1 MKKINFFLLGIS
13 LFITFVFVSCS
24 KESSKTTASPDQQQA
39 NMANM
44 IAENGSNPDEIMMT
58 ATTTG
63 STVLTATNSVEEQ
76 KGHQG
81 HFLYS
86 ESNESNVNQ
95 IYVYEISRD
104 GSLTLQG
111 STVSGGVGTG
121 MGLGSQGAL
130 TLSEDHAWLF
140 AVNAGSN
147 SVSSFRVHDDGSLTL
162 VHTESSRG
170 KMPVSVSIHE
180 NLLYVLN
187 FASDNIH
194 GFLVGEGGSL
204 THIEGSTMNLSGT
217 GVVPPQISFT
227 PNGSWVIVT
236 EKATNKISSFKVK
249 NDGSVWPD
257 VATASTGQTPF
268 GFDFGRDDF
277 MIISNAAGGAA
288 GAGSATSYRIL
299 DNGIP
304 HDINGA
310 VPNDQGAPC
319 WVATTKYGR
328 FAFVSNTGSN
338 SISSYYIAP
347 GGYLFL
353 VDKAAVTTGNSPA
366 DIVVAKNNYNV
377 YALNTKSGSIGEY
390 HRKFLGGLELI
401 GTVSGLPAPVTG
413 LAIY

>member
-1 MKKINFFLLGIS
+1 
-13 LFITFVFVSCS
+13 
-24 KESSKTTASPDQQQA
+24 
-39 NMANM
+39 
-44 IAENGSNPDEIMMT
+44 
-58 ATTTG
+58 
-63 STVLTATNSVEEQ
+63 
-76 KGHQG
+76 
-81 HFLYS
+81 
-86 ESNESNVNQ
+86 
-95 IYVYEISRD
+95 
-104 GSLTLQG
+104 
-111 STVSGGVGTG
+111 
-121 MGLGSQGAL
+121 
-130 TLSEDHAWLF
+130 
-140 AVNAGSN
+140 
-147 SVSSFRVHDDGSLTL
+147 
-162 VHTESSRG
+162 
-170 KMPVSVSIHE
+170 MPVSVSIHD

-194 GFLVGEGGSL
+194 GFRLGEGGSL
-204 THIEGSTMNLSGT
+204 THIEGSTRNLSGT

-227 PNGSWVIVT
+227 PNGNWVIVT
-236 EKATNKISSFKVK
+236 EKATNKISSFRVK

-257 VATASTGQTPF
+257 EATASTGQTPF

-277 MIISNAAGGAA
+277 MIVSNAAGGAA
-288 GAGSATSYRIL
+288 GAGSATSYRISG
-299 DNGIP
+299 NGMP
-304 HDINGA
+304 LEINGA

-366 DIVVAKNNYNV
+366 DIVVAKNNYYV

-401 GTVSGLPAPVTG
+401 GTVSGLSEPVTG